1 MKSMPSINLRQLRD
15 TRKLKQLLEAGEAI
29 ELRERNRVIGEITPK
44 NIPQKPKEWP
54 DFAARLKQMWGDR
67 IFDNQSVLDFLR
79 EDRF

>member
-1 MKSMPSINLRQLRD
+1 MLSINLRQLRD

-44 NIPQKPKEWP
+44 NAPSKPKEWP

-67 IFDNQSVLDFLR
+67 VFNNQELLDEIR
-79 EDRF
+79 EDRI